1 MPFRVGLHKSHLS
14 CALSWQAEC
23 HSVLVDRMTEN
34 LWKCSALVEKKQQ
47 QHNNLARVEKTPCWI
62 FISNRSDHTRASLW
76 NAAEALKSLRAAT
89 HPDHISPL
97 VFLQFLNFFCLLA
110 GCFAAA
116 CDCWKK
122 KKIAAP
128 EKPDKEQS
136 KIPIWKWIC
145 RLRTIA

>member
-34 LWKCSALVEKKQQ
+34 LWKCSALAEKKQQ

-97 VFLQFLNFFCLLA
+97 VFFTIFKFFLPLSRLFCCCLWLL
-110 GCFAAA
+110 
-116 CDCWKK
+116 KK
-122 KKIAAP
+122 KKKLRHRKNQI
-128 EKPDKEQS
+128 KS
-136 KIPIWKWIC
+136 KVKS
-145 RLRTIA
+145 LFENGYAD